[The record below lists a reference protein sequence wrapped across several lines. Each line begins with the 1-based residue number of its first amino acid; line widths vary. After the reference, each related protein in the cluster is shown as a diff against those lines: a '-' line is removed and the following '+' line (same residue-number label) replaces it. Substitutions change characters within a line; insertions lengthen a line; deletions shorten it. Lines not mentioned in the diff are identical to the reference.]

1 MSGKF
6 LLALVMITTVAYS
19 QSDDHLLQF
28 PITSGSIS
36 SITAGDTYTVLRG
49 NFSGIGTY
57 QGNGAVIDATTGAY
71 DSDWPIFHGH
81 VYDVISDNNG
91 GWFVAGT
98 SDANGSTLRLVHV
111 KPDKTIDETWVPN
124 PSGAVVYALALDGN
138 TLYVGGPFTQIA
150 GTPRNRLAAFDATTG
165 NLLPWNPDMPSGRI
179 EKLTVSGGIVYVG
192 GQFTDVGG
200 QPRKNIAAI
209 DGSTGVVSSWNPTVD
224 GINSSVQNIVVSG
237 SLVYVSGFFT
247 SAGGAS
253 RRSLAALDISTGSAT
268 AWNPDPNSTV
278 RAIELTGSTMYIGG
292 SFTTVGGTLREY
304 LAEVSTSTGALTSW
318 DPNFTDN
325 AVYDVALSGTTLFVA
340 GTFDNVN
347 GLQKANLV
355 AVSTTTGALTS
366 WDPNPGEGVTGMALF
381 GTTLFVEAS
390 DDNNFHFNWQA
401 ANDFAVIEN
410 TTGNLYLTDLSTGS
424 SSITSAITQDN
435 TLYIAGDFTDV
446 NGEPRAGLAA
456 IDIPSG
462 TVLSWAP
469 VTDGLV
475 ASLSLNGSTVFLG
488 GNFSSVNGTPRSALA
503 AVDAVSGNLLSL
515 NHDFDGGEIYSL
527 FATGPT
533 LYVGGNFSSVDGS
546 SRNNVAAFTIS
557 TENIL
562 SWNPTNPSLQDI
574 IKIEANSDWVAV
586 RSLSNIVLVLEASSA
601 NTTVEFSEEL
611 EDFALAGD
619 ILILGTSIEDSFGD
633 NGLASF
639 NLEDGDYTSWDP
651 DVGSDSDGYPAVEAV
666 GTVNDLIFVG
676 GDFRG
681 MGFEYR
687 ENFGAYN
694 LTAPPN
700 QAPVIVSTTTGVLIE
715 GIVTID
721 LLDLISD
728 PDDNL
733 DLSTLAVIG
742 TTSEEGA
749 SASIN
754 ALSELVLD
762 YSGILFTGTDLVTI
776 EVCDDLDDCTQQEL
790 TIEVVGDVIVYNAI
804 SPNSDDEINKIFFI
818 RYIGD
823 LPDTEKNI
831 VTIYNRWG
839 DIVFEIS
846 DYNNVDRVF
855 IGVSDSGKD
864 LPSGTYFYKI
874 DFSSGKQSKTG
885 FLSLKR

>member
-1 MSGKF
+1 MSGKI
-6 LLALVMITTVAYS
+6 LLTLAMISTIAYS

-49 NFSGIGTY
+49 NFSGVGTY

-98 SDANGSTLRLVHV
+98 SDVNGSTIRLVHV

-124 PSGAVVYALALDGN
+124 PSGSVVYALALDGN

-179 EKLTVSGGIVYVG
+179 EKLTVTGGVVYVG
-192 GQFTDVGG
+192 GQFTEVGG
-200 QPRKNIAAI
+200 QARKNIAAI
-209 DGSTGVVSSWNPTVD
+209 NASTGVVTSWNPTVD
-224 GINSSVQNIVVSG
+224 GINSSVSDIVVSG
-237 SLVYVSGFFT
+237 SLVYVGGFFT

-253 RRSLAALDISTGSAT
+253 RRSLAALDISTGNAT
-268 AWNPDPNSTV
+268 AWNPDPNSNV
-278 RAIELTGSTMYIGG
+278 RAMELTGSTMYIGG

-318 DPNFTDN
+318 DPNFDDN
-325 AVYDVALSGTTLFVA
+325 TVYDVALSGTTLYVA
-340 GTFDNVN
+340 GTFQTVN
-347 GLQKANLV
+347 GLPKANLV
-355 AVSTTTGALTS
+355 AVSTTTGALTG
-366 WDPNPGEGVTGMALF
+366 WDPNPGEWVTGMALF
-381 GTTLFVEAS
+381 GTTLFVEAG
-390 DDNNFHFNWQA
+390 DDSNFQFDWLPT
-401 ANDFAVIEN
+401 NDFAIIDNV
-410 TTGNLYLTDLSTGS
+410 TGEVFLSDLNTGS
-424 SSITSAITQDN
+424 GTITSAITSGS
-435 TLYIAGDFTDV
+435 TLYISGDFTDV
-446 NGEPRAGLAA
+446 NGEARAGLAA

-462 TVLSWAP
+462 TVLPWAP

-475 ASLSLNGSTVFLG
+475 SSLSLNGSTVFLG
-488 GNFSSVNGTPRSALA
+488 GNFSSANGTPRSALA
-503 AVDAVSGNLLSL
+503 AVDATSGNLLSL
-515 NHDFDGGEIYSL
+515 NHDFNGDEIFSL
-527 FATGPT
+527 FATGNV
-533 LYVGGNFSSVDGS
+533 LYAAGNFSSVNGS
-546 SRNNVAAFTIS
+546 GRNNIAAFTIS
-557 TENIL
+557 TGNIL
-562 SWNPTNPSLQDI
+562 SWNPTDPIGDI
-574 IKIEANSDWVAV
+574 IKIEANTDWVAV
-586 RSLSNIVLVLEASSA
+586 KNSSNFVLVLEASSA
-601 NTTVEFSEEL
+601 NTNVVFIEEL
-611 EDFALAGD
+611 DDFALTGD
-619 ILILGTSIEDSFGD
+619 ILILGTRREDFGD

-639 NLEDGDYTSWDP
+639 NLADGDYTTWDP
-651 DVGSDSDGYPAVEAV
+651 DMGSDPDGGPAVEAV
-666 GTVNDLIFVG
+666 GVTGDKVFVG
-676 GDFRG
+676 GDFTG

-687 ENFGAYN
+687 EHFGAYN
-694 LTAPPN
+694 LVAAPN
-700 QAPVIVSTTTGVLIE
+700 QAPVIVSTTTGVSIE

-742 TTSEEGA
+742 STSEEGA

-754 ALSELVLD
+754 ASSELVLD

-804 SPNSDDEINKIFFI
+804 SPNTDDEINKIFFI
-818 RYIGD
+818 RYID
-823 LPDTEKNI
+823 ILPDANKNR

-839 DIVFEIS
+839 DMVFEIS

-855 IGVSDSGKD
+855 RGLNKNDKE

-874 DFSSGKQSKTG
+874 DFSSGKPSKTG